1 MHFHRRI
8 ADEEFKKWCS
18 DDKFLIMGPGQEI
31 PRHEKILYIIVRDLM
46 PNSEFLKKYGHL
58 IKRLRIYC
66 EGINKTEPFIYN
78 EISENCSENLQEIEF
93 YDLEGDEPHKFQ
105 KQFEK
110 IERVQFK
117 NGTIGHKSWNAT
129 KAFKENFSNVR
140 QMEFSHKLTAINDR
154 DIINQHYPNLE
165 HFEASYNDDGKIFN
179 ESNIMNALKL
189 NKKHLKTMKLWGK
202 LSPGMLKF
210 DSEEFPDL
218 EKLSIKGVPQSVF
231 TYPSRYIF
239 KQLNEFEM
247 STKYDGSGF
256 PFRFHFESLTKITL
270 DLPNLPDP
278 WIDDFAPKNRQI
290 HYLSL
295 SVKPTM
301 VCDSTVSKM
310 KRTLPNLKYFE
321 IDYASN
327 LASST
332 IIDLLKDGH
341 LNELLFS
348 NLNGITYGGL
358 KSNAKQIKSLGWN
371 VQFFSEIFGAKFER
385 ITGILKAANF
395 FVNNFKLGSDL
406 VGRMK
411 TKILIL
417 NFNIVSSF
425 FF

>member
-1 MHFHRRI
+1 
-8 ADEEFKKWCS
+8 
-18 DDKFLIMGPGQEI
+18 MGPGKEI
-31 PRHEKILYIIVRDLM
+31 PRHEKILYVIVRDLM
-46 PNSEFLKKYGHL
+46 PHSEFLKKYGHL
-58 IKRLRIYC
+58 VKRLRIYC

-93 YDLEGDEPHKFQ
+93 YDLDGDELNKFH
-105 KQFEK
+105 KQFAK
-110 IERVQFK
+110 IDRVQFK
-117 NGTIGHKSWNAT
+117 NGTIRSTGFGGQSTA
-129 KAFKENFSNVR
+129 KAFRKNFSNVR

-179 ESNIMNALKL
+179 ESNIKNALKL
-189 NKKHLKTMKLWGK
+189 NKKHLKMMKLRGK

-218 EKLSIKGVPQSVF
+218 ENLSIKDVPQCVF

-256 PFRFHFESLTKITL
+256 PFRFHFESLKKVTL
-270 DLPNLPDP
+270 DLPNLPDL
-278 WIDDFAPKNRQI
+278 WIDDFAPKNKQI

-301 VCDSTVSKM
+301 VRDSTVSKM

-327 LASST
+327 LASLT
-332 IIDLLKDGH
+332 IIDLLKDEH

-348 NLNGITYGGL
+348 NLNEITYGGL
-358 KSNAKQIKSLGWN
+358 KSNAKQINSLGWN
-371 VQFFSEIFGAKFER
+371 VQFFSKIFGAKFER
-385 ITGILKAANF
+385 ITGILKAAYF
-395 FVNNFKLGSDL
+395 CVNNFKLCSDL
-406 VGRMK
+406 MGRMK
-411 TKILIL
+411 TKMLI
-417 NFNIVSSF
+417 
-425 FF
+425 